1 MTQITSLTAREIL
14 DSRGTPT
21 VEAELT
27 LADGT
32 RALASVP
39 SGASTGRHEARELRD
54 GEPNRYAG
62 RGVRTAV
69 QNIRGRIAPKLIGS
83 QLEQGLVDHTLI
95 ELDGTAD
102 KSNLGANAILAVS
115 LVAARAAAVS
125 AGLDLW
131 EQLAG
136 DRTPM
141 LPLPMVNIFSG
152 GLHARRQIEFQDFLV
167 MPVGARTYSEAL
179 EMCTAVYRASS
190 QVLSAAGYSTL
201 KADEG
206 GFGPTV
212 SSHREALSLLQEAV
226 QVAGLAPGKDVVY
239 ALDVAATHF
248 FDADENL
255 YTLTSEERRC
265 TAADLSSLIGELAD
279 EFPIASIEDALAE
292 DDWDGWVTLTDRL
305 GGRLQVIGDDLFT
318 TDPVR
323 VRRGIEIGAANAVL
337 VKMNQIG
344 TITET
349 LEVVDLARTA
359 GYRAVISAR
368 SGETEDPALADL
380 AVASGAGQ
388 IKVGSVAQSERLAK
402 YNQLLRIEEACG
414 SSLPFAGAQALN
426 APAGFAGG
434 RGAGGATQ

>member
-1 MTQITSLTAREIL
+1 MTKIASLTAREIL

-27 LADGT
+27 LTDGT
-32 RALASVP
+32 HALASVP
-39 SGASTGRHEARELRD
+39 SGASTGRHEALELRD
-54 GEPNRYAG
+54 GDPNRYAG

-69 QNIRGRIAPKLIGS
+69 ENIRQRIAPKLIS
-83 QLEQGLVDHTLI
+83 SELEQGLVDRTLI
-95 ELDGTAD
+95 ELDGTSD
-102 KSNLGANAILAVS
+102 KSSLGANAILAVS
-115 LVAARAAAVS
+115 LVAARAAAMS
-125 AGLDLW
+125 AGIELW
-131 EQLAG
+131 QQLAG
-136 DRTPM
+136 GRTPT

-179 EMCTAVYRASS
+179 EMCTAVYRASGK
-190 QVLSAAGYSTL
+190 VLGTAGYSTL

-206 GFGPTV
+206 GFGPAV

-226 QVAGLAPGKDVVY
+226 HLAGLTPREDVVY

-248 FDADENL
+248 FDAEENL
-255 YTLTSEERRC
+255 YRLTSEKRDC
-265 TAADLSSLIGELAD
+265 TAAELSRLIGELAD
-279 EFPIASIEDALAE
+279 DFPIASVEDALAE
-292 DDWDGWVTLTDRL
+292 DDWGGWVTLTTQL

-318 TDPVR
+318 TDPKR
-323 VRRGIEIGAANAVL
+323 VRRGVEIGAANAVL

-344 TITET
+344 TVTET
-349 LEVVDLARTA
+349 LEVVDLARAA

-368 SGETEDPALADL
+368 SGETEDSALADL

-402 YNQLLRIEEACG
+402 YNQLLRIEEGFG
-414 SSLPFAGAQALN
+414 SMLPFAGASALS
-426 APAGFAGG
+426 APATFADA
-434 RGAGGATQ
+434 RTAGHKAA